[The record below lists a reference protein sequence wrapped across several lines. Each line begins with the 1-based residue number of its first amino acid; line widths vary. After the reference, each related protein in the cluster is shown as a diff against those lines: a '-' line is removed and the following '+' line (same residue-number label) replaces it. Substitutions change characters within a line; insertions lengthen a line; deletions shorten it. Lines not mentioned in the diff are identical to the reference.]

1 MFLGT
6 NNGSLLPNDIKK
18 SIDLIPSTSTLN
30 TTTTTIDPPCFN
42 NSFENFLPHLRC
54 QEINGLEI
62 GSLPD
67 NLHYIIGIPTVK
79 RKVET
84 YLYKTIQSIL
94 AATDAEGKLLNIFY
108 LSRI

>member
-1 MFLGT
+1 MFLGI
-6 NNGSLLPNDIKK
+6 NYSSLLPNDIKK
-18 SIDLIPSTSTLN
+18 SRDIIPSTTITA

-42 NSFENFLPHLRC
+42 NSFENFLPHLQC
-54 QEINGLEI
+54 QEMNGLEI

-94 AATDAEGKLLNIFY
+94 AATDAEGKLLNLFY
-108 LSRI
+108 LS